1 MRFFRLPLAIW
12 TAAVFLNAPCYAQFP
27 PNPDATGPS
36 EGAESQGGSGS
47 SSSSSSADTAPEKNE
62 PPDMGP
68 TELDY
73 PVDEKIKVKVDPFT
87 ASPVV
92 DRISEPC
99 TVTVEGQNILDVEV
113 FVVPVDGPYGG
124 HAIDRPR
131 SIGKDL
137 NPAKGFTVKWTGKE
151 QSQYVKVFAVV
162 HKRVGIPRQVRSPS
176 LDFGMDGARFEAPAK
191 P

>member
-1 MRFFRLPLAIW
+1 MAAW
-12 TAAVFLNAPCYAQFP
+12 TAAVFLNAPCLAQFP

-36 EGAESQGGSGS
+36 DATESQAGSGS
-47 SSSSSSADTAPEKNE
+47 SSSSSADSAPENNE

-87 ASPVV
+87 SSPVV

-99 TVTVEGQNILDVEV
+99 TVTVEGPNILDVEV

-162 HKRVGIPRQVRSPS
+162 HRRVGIPRTVRSLT
-176 LDFGMDGARFEAPAK
+176 LDFGMAGARYEATAK
-191 P
+191 TK